1 MATIG
6 VDLGGTKILTAEVRG
21 GSAHHTEKTATPT
34 EGSERSSARWC
45 ARCTT
50 CTTSTTS

>member
-34 EGSERSSARWC
+34 EGSDAVVDAIV